1 MSAEL
6 HTIIQTNIARLFKGE
21 WANGYSKAHPQAFT
35 TSNINGSWA
44 GAGLNPFQP
53 RKVLRRVQ
61 ADSPSPSATPPPPDN
76 MFDNA
81 LLFSSPSDMI
91 KIHDANQALKVLFT
105 EDSALHTPEKNYILQ
120 LGQKAEGLQA
130 RVTVLQQQKK
140 QSESVLSARRVFKSG
155 RRVSIEGKHL
165 LTAEDVY
172 QNVMKADMRIAMR
185 KNKGKSVHK
194 KVTPAVETSSEDEM
208 DIEILDSIEVRPYE
222 A

>member
-1 MSAEL
+1 
-6 HTIIQTNIARLFKGE
+6 
-21 WANGYSKAHPQAFT
+21 
-35 TSNINGSWA
+35 
-44 GAGLNPFQP
+44 
-53 RKVLRRVQ
+53 
-61 ADSPSPSATPPPPDN
+61 
-76 MFDNA
+76 
-81 LLFSSPSDMI
+81 MI

-105 EDSALHTPEKNYILQ
+105 EDSALHTPEKNYILR

-140 QSESVLSARRVFKSG
+140 LFKSG